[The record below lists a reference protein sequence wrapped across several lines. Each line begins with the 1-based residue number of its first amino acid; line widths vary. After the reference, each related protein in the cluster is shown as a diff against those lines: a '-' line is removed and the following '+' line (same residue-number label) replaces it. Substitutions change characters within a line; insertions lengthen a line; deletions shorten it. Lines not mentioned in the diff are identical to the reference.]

1 MKDISVSYEKFNKAV
16 KPFIVTRYGRK
27 VSVIPYV
34 EAADYIFKLN
44 QRIARQL
51 DITKL
56 VK

>member
-1 MKDISVSYEKFNKAV
+1 MKELKVSYEKFNKAV
-16 KPFIVTRYGRK
+16 KPFIVKRYGRK

-34 EAADYIFKLN
+34 EAADYIFKLI

-51 DITKL
+51 DVEKL